1 MWAFSKRLSGKSPV
15 SASFLPADECSR
27 LPPPVAESEYLYI
40 NERRIAILEANRRT
54 ATTSASALGDPAP
67 AAESK
72 VPASGCV
79 QGSNDTGRPVHPPE
93 GLIGLALSG
102 GGLRSA
108 MFNAG
113 IVQSLVRKG
122 FFKDVDY
129 LCTISGGG
137 YCGGHLTALSHQK
150 ELEYR
155 AKEAHCARLKE
166 KLEALQKSSDSSEAL
181 AGAKSEFEECKKK
194 LEHSRLAR
202 YITCEDLGVDCNQRL
217 TSRYRLRDAGHYL
230 IRSWLEIMTALGT
243 WLAGTAL
250 ITVPTVLCGLTSV
263 ALLAALLWRCCDLE
277 AARDIIH
284 FVGIPSLSLYLGLS
298 DETLIAFI
306 PAFVLTIA
314 CFVLCWSFNFSL
326 QLLIQVVRSWPWI
339 SPQGSA
345 PVQDLAG
352 PTAASDGNSAEQRR
366 FIDPIVVSWNWIF
379 FLTTSVGLASLLIS
393 CAVLLGNGEMQPD
406 EFTKNVND
414 YPKTQS
420 NWFSPLFITA
430 VISSLPWYALR
441 FVARTAKPDATGPR
455 GKISRNTSHPGIQNC
470 CVRTC
475 WIGNRLLLC

>member
-1 MWAFSKRLSGKSPV
+1 
-15 SASFLPADECSR
+15 
-27 LPPPVAESEYLYI
+27 
-40 NERRIAILEANRRT
+40 
-54 ATTSASALGDPAP
+54 
-67 AAESK
+67 
-72 VPASGCV
+72 
-79 QGSNDTGRPVHPPE
+79 
-93 GLIGLALSG
+93 
-102 GGLRSA
+102 

-284 FVGIPSLSLYLGLS
+284 FVGIPSLSLS
-298 DETLIAFI
+298 
-306 PAFVLTIA
+306 
-314 CFVLCWSFNFSL
+314 
-326 QLLIQVVRSWPWI
+326 R
-339 SPQGSA
+339 
-345 PVQDLAG
+345 
-352 PTAASDGNSAEQRR
+352 
-366 FIDPIVVSWNWIF
+366 
-379 FLTTSVGLASLLIS
+379 
-393 CAVLLGNGEMQPD
+393 
-406 EFTKNVND
+406 
-414 YPKTQS
+414 
-420 NWFSPLFITA
+420 PL
-430 VISSLPWYALR
+430 R
-441 FVARTAKPDATGPR
+441 
-455 GKISRNTSHPGIQNC
+455 
-470 CVRTC
+470 
-475 WIGNRLLLC
+475 